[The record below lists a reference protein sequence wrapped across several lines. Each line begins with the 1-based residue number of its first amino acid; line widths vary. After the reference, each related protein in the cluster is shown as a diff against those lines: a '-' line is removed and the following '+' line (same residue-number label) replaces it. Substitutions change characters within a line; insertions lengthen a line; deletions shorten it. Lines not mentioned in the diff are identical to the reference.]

1 MHVIILLLALLALKP
16 NALAS
21 TSPNGKRKGKI
32 TVRGDRHCDW
42 DPCADISKIWGGDDT
57 CCAVVDYDFNITR
70 QGWREI
76 KTHSQTLY
84 QPLTVSSGNLDY
96 KDTAEYVNSVSA
108 RVMKKYIGAGGVENL
123 EWETTIDPSFYAFW
137 EKDAEQD
144 AIGKALAQQIFA
156 QILITAGVDPY
167 TAQTIAA
174 QA

>member
-21 TSPNGKRKGKI
+21 TTTNGKRKGKI
-32 TVRGDRHCDW
+32 TIRGDRHCDW
-42 DPCADISKIWGGDDT
+42 DPCRDACKLFGCSDT
-57 CCAVVDYDFNITR
+57 CCALVDYDFNITI

-96 KDTAEYVNSVSA
+96 KDTAAYVESVSA
-108 RVMKKYIGAGGVENL
+108 RVMKKYIGLGGMEDL
-123 EWETTIDPSFYAFW
+123 EWETTIDPSFYTYW

-144 AIGKALAQQIFA
+144 AIGKVLGQQILA
-156 QILITAGVDPY
+156 AVLVAAGMDPK
-167 TAQTIAA
+167 TAQAVA
-174 QA
+174 SQA

>member
-1 MHVIILLLALLALKP
+1 MHLIIILLALLALNP

-21 TSPNGKRKGKI
+21 NASNGKRTGKI
-32 TVRGDRHCDW
+32 TIRGDRHCDW
-42 DPCADISKIWGGDDT
+42 DPCDDLYGGS
-57 CCAVVDYDFNITR
+57 CCWIVDYDFNITI

-96 KDTAEYVNSVSA
+96 EDTAEYVNSVSS
-108 RVMKKYIGAGGVENL
+108 RVMKKYVGAGGVEDL
-123 EWETTIDPSFYAFW
+123 DWGTPTIDPSFYEYW

-144 AIGKALAQQIFA
+144 AIGKVLGQQILA
-156 QILITAGVDPY
+156 AVLVAAGVDPK
-167 TAQTIAA
+167 TAQYVAS